1 MKKNILLLMVAFAVM
16 ATTAVAQIPTT
27 LNLQGMLI
35 DDTVNPPVPVNG
47 TVDMVLRIFAGPTGG
62 SQLDFGQQ
70 NGVQVVD
77 GYYNVSFGP
86 FTLATANNATM
97 AKNRLWYELSVNG
110 TVIPGGR
117 VEFDAVPFAWGAK
130 FAEFTVFAD
139 TARVAIPAGPAGGIL
154 TGTYPDPQINTNA
167 LTTIVT
173 PIVAG
178 IIGELDIKAT
188 PTGKVGG
195 TDIGGY
201 YPDGLTINDRRVDS
215 RHIAFN
221 AIRNDHIADET
232 IGIHKIYGLTAT
244 ITDIRADIATLD
256 AKVDTEVARLD
267 TKVDTEVARLD
278 GRIDFEATRI
288 TNLKTEVDNE
298 VARLD
303 GRINTTNTE
312 VERLDGKI
320 NTESAR
326 LDGRINTEATRIT
339 DLNTKVDTEVARL
352 DGRID
357 TVATARITT
366 LNEKVDGE
374 VERLDGEVEML
385 AGEVER
391 LDDKIDAVTLRVG
404 TIEVDRNTDFE
415 VNALTVMSDATFGT
429 DIDAPVDVTIYGNLE
444 VFGTISG
451 HSIKKDTI
459 VVADSMHVYGKLI
472 VDAPGELIVEGTATF
487 ESDVTFRSDVTFGT
501 EQNPVEVKIYTATG
515 NDGLLTIK
523 EYWPT
528 GEHEGFG
535 IPVIT
540 ADLLIIEGKE
550 YLGLTSDGM
559 INITA
564 DDRLAFRGDNE
575 LAFSSA
581 STAITTKNGIHIA
594 AFDAVEEG
602 GTGIVFSQPMG
613 PVRYNVATAN
623 TTLDVNNSISTVFTA
638 TANITNITGGT
649 NGRSIYIYN
658 NNGTDITV
666 TANGVTTTVPT
677 NQLVQ
682 FIFIDSIGWRPVR

>member
-288 TNLKTEVDNE
+288 TNLKTEVD
-298 VARLD
+298 
-303 GRINTTNTE
+303 TE
-312 VERLDGKI
+312 V
-320 NTESAR
+320 AR

-444 VFGTISG
+444 VFGVISG

-501 EQNPVEVKIYTATG
+501 ETLPVAVTIHTATAPESWTTP
-515 NDGLLTIK
+515 LTIRDN
-523 EYWPT
+523 
-528 GEHEGFG
+528 
-535 IPVIT
+535 IPDHDGTLIESGV
-540 ADLLIIEGKE
+540 LIIEGTD
-550 YLGLTSDGM
+550 YLQLKSENIIDINSDGRM
-559 INITA
+559 QFTCGGVSVATFNNTGV
-564 DDRLAFRGDNE
+564 AFPQLLTVG
-575 LAFSSA
+575 
-581 STAITTKNGIHIA
+581 GI
-594 AFDAVEEG
+594 G
-602 GTGIVFSQPMG
+602 
-613 PVRYNVATAN
+613 YNVATN
-623 TTLDVNNSISTVFTA
+623 TAAATLDVGSAANRNRSVFPVT
-638 TANITNITGGT
+638 TDITTINGHS
-649 NGRSIYIYN
+649 NGRSIYVFASGGNRTVLGHTVASGEVLQLIYISN
-658 NNGTDITV
+658 
-666 TANGVTTTVPT
+666 
-677 NQLVQ
+677 
-682 FIFIDSIGWRPVR
+682 GWRRVR